1 MFSNIGQI
9 TYNIYN
15 ALYNIALQI
24 GDNIGILT
32 GALLSVGI
40 GLIIINLILN
50 VINWYNIKN
59 ELIQRTFRIL

>member
-32 GALLSVGI
+32 GAILSVGI

-59 ELIQRTFRIL
+59 EPIQWTFRIL